1 MCCVHRERTTSSS
14 TNRTSCGGGRRT
26 NTGRWDDVI
35 VSCYCST
42 NDCCPNESLWAINII
57 TLVSQQVQLFSF
69 YCVSI
74 RNKGFIPSNYV
85 TEKNRIE
92 ANSWVSYYSLFMF
105 SLFRGKVKHQI
116 VFHWSIYCIFFVL
129 FSFLKVVLQEHHQN
143 RSWTA
148 LETGGIYL
156 SVYLSHYL
164 FMCLYIQWCS

>member
-42 NDCCPNESLWAINII
+42 NDCCPNESLWAIDII
-57 TLVSQQVQLFSF
+57 ALVSQQVQLFSF

-92 ANSWVSYYSLFMF
+92 ANSWVSYYSLCFHYSEENWNIKLFFTDQLIAF
-105 SLFRGKVKHQI
+105 SCL
-116 VFHWSIYCIFFVL
+116 VFLPEGGTARTSPEQKL
-129 FSFLKVVLQEHHQN
+129 NS
-143 RSWTA
+143 SWDRRY
-148 LETGGIYL
+148 LPVCLPVSL
-156 SVYLSHYL
+156 SVHVSVHTVV
-164 FMCLYIQWCS
+164 